1 MSTNNLEIWDK
12 VKEPPPW
19 ALKEITF
26 GKLKGKSDIN
36 PQWRWLAMTE
46 AFGMC
51 GVGWYYEISDHWTVQ
66 QDSETMCFV
75 KVNLYVK
82 DGQNWS
88 KPIPAIGGD
97 FIIEKDKNGLHGNDD
112 VYKMAVTDALGKAM
126 TFLGVAAN
134 VYHGSKYTRK
144 KDDIDHKKALK
155 DYIDLG
161 IREGYKTACEKW
173 LSDNLED
180 KTIDS
185 LSNEICGTWLAILK
199 KDSVSFIKDKPIETA
214 TPEVEQPGFTP
225 YVKGGENV
233 KAKETPVEALKTAQ
247 KGAVPSILETSAKL
261 KAEYLVSISNL
272 KTLDNCKYL
281 GDDMTKKAGQLTE
294 ADRTELKAKFAEK
307 KGEIKAATNPD
318 KAPEAPAKEPEILN
332 EGDKVKVEVNGKVV
346 IKGTIEKFGI
356 VGGRRTVKLKE
367 SATPVFAD
375 LCTKE

>member
-1 MSTNNLEIWDK
+1 MNTNNLEIWDK

-46 AFGMC
+46 NFGVC
-51 GVGWYYEISDHWTVQ
+51 GIGWYYEIVEHWTVQ
-66 QDSETMCFV
+66 QDKETMCFV

-97 FIIEKDKNGLHGNDD
+97 FIIESDKNGIHGNDD

-144 KDDIDHKKALK
+144 KDEIDHKKALK

-161 IREGYKTACEKW
+161 IKEGYKAACEKW
-173 LSDNLED
+173 LNDNLED
-180 KTIDS
+180 KTIDT
-185 LSNEICGTWLAILK
+185 LSNEICGTWLAALK
-199 KDSVSFIKDKPIETA
+199 KDSVNFIKDKPMETIV
-214 TPEVEQPGFTP
+214 PEVEQPGFTP

-233 KAKETPVEALKTAQ
+233 KAKETPVQETKAPT
-247 KGAVPSILETSAKL
+247 ITETSAKL
-261 KAEYLVSISNL
+261 KAEYLVSIGNL

-281 GDDMTKKAGQLTE
+281 SDDMTKKAGQLTE
-294 ADRTELKAKFAEK
+294 TDRTELKAKFAEK
-307 KGEIKAATNPD
+307 KGEIKAANNPD
-318 KAPEAPAKEPEILN
+318 KAPEAPAKEPEILT
-332 EGDKVKVEVNGKVV
+332 EGDKVKAMMNGKVV
-346 IKGTIEKFGI
+346 LEGTIEKFGI
-356 VGGRRTVKLKE
+356 TGGRRTVKLKE
-367 SATPVFAD
+367 HAVPVFAD